1 MQAVSG
7 LGSIGLSLNWAIN
20 FFVGLGFLPLREWLI
35 DEDGSGAGT
44 VFYFFAV
51 VMGVTGAIFLRVYNT
66 KTVAHVRVQPS
77 PDSGVA

>member
-7 LGSIGLSLNWAIN
+7 LGSIALSVNWIIN

-35 DEDGSGAGT
+35 DEDGSGGGT

-51 VMGVTGAIFLRVYNT
+51 VMGVTGVIFLRVYNS
-66 KTVAHVRVQPS
+66 KTAAHARVQTNP
-77 PDSGVA
+77 GV

>member
-7 LGSIGLSLNWAIN
+7 LGSIALSVNWIIN

-44 VFYFFAV
+44 VFYFFAA
-51 VMGVTGAIFLRVYNT
+51 VMGVTGVIFLRVYNT
-66 KTVAHVRVQPS
+66 KTATHAHVQTN
-77 PDSGVA
+77 PDM